1 MATRRDG
8 RGFARGWLRDFLL
21 GALAVAMASCFSPH
35 TPPCAFTCVTA
46 PDCPDGYACG
56 TDGLC
61 HRNDATDVCNLKSP
75 YDGGVAGTSGAGG
88 VAGGAGGGG
97 AGGGGA
103 GGGAAAGMGGTS
115 AGGAGGGS

>member
-1 MATRRDG
+1 MATRPDR
-8 RGFARGWLRDFLL
+8 RGEARGWRRCLVL
-21 GALAVAMASCFSPH
+21 ATMAVAMGSCFSPH
-35 TPPCAFTCVTA
+35 NPPCAFTCVTA

-61 HRNDATDVCNLKSP
+61 HRNGATESCNLQSP

-88 VAGGAGGGG
+88 TAGTS
-97 AGGGGA
+97 GA
-103 GGGAAAGMGGTS
+103 GGGATTGAGGSS